1 MNRGVGA
8 KNLFESQTGGIA
20 AAVAQGEKVW
30 AALFPGGNS
39 TFIFNTNCFYDPGTG
54 DDDEASPSPAPGPGP
69 SPGPAPS
76 GACAAA
82 IAKAMAKPTGGQ
94 TGAGLGSARNNGNG
108 GRVGKAVQ
116 PLSSGRTY

>member
-1 MNRGVGA
+1 M
-8 KNLFESQTGGIA
+8 
-20 AAVAQGEKVW
+20 W

-82 IAKAMAKPTGGQ
+82 IAKACPGLSGTDCMDCCKTNHATLINSCPGG
-94 TGAGLGSARNNGNG
+94 APDMR
-108 GRVGKAVQ
+108 AVCNA
-116 PLSSGRTY
+116 